1 MSNDLLENLKA
12 QMEGKFDIDL
22 NVDDDLKELQK
33 EVGMDFEKDDK
44 DYDFEEELTS
54 KFITKKL
61 VNNKDD
67 KKENDNK
74 KKKYDLDPELEELE
88 KEGLDDIEISDDEIE
103 DNKNS
108 KIMNKDLIQS
118 LLHSSMMI
126 SKDIKKKENENETK
140 KNEKVKDDIYFENT
154 ENKYHS
160 IKCMKCLS
168 TLDNEIKVCDEIIKF
183 KKDNKYENEDIWE
196 SKKVLLQTNFKSMNN
211 FVENGAI
218 GIDEYKKIITNELK
232 YNEQLFNIITKDKN
246 LKEIEIPE
254 LKNRINKRIELIKG
268 EIKQLEE
275 NQNEEE
281 EEEDNSNVP
290 KDNKLNNTLLKIVKD
305 KYNEYSKA
313 IEYFKK
319 NNLEEQLNKANHKLK
334 QLEKA
339 KKNIEELYSQRVKED
354 SLPGEITP
362 EFINGCSTN
371 ERISK
376 FKEILKEMII
386 QKNNLNKDV
395 NEINTKI
402 KNLKAS
408 ELQLVESELKNDL
421 NSKKEKVTLY
431 EKLINIIKQCS
442 KDKWV
447 PVPIYQKEDK
457 IEKIEAFNELVE
469 KNVLNIHIGKIEE
482 IKESNLVLEVR
493 LDIGKGYADIVY
505 QKKDKTFDYNIDW
518 IIEKEYKDIYKYD
531 LDIIIKQKGQ
541 KSKSI
546 GFCKI
551 KLANLKSK
559 CIIYSN
565 YPIELSKK
573 NDKIKPK
580 IQVKVS
586 MRVPCVDTIYKEKKT
601 PIYVIKKIY
610 PSFKGEVIKIDFNL
624 NFDSLGDNF
633 ISQKKSIKSQNDSS
647 EKKIDNTN
655 QNKNPNIQNK
665 KTNNTNQNISE
676 SKNVNIDVNQFKKEE
691 LVDPDIID
699 NLNSMEVLKNK
710 KLFYEAKAKKIEG
723 RTPKELREK
732 INKIT
737 VKITILENQLG
748 EQIQPADYLNILK
761 KQLIHDKSLYQY
773 FIQIKNNDNASLVK
787 PRIENLQKEIQ
798 ELEKYIN
805 Q

>member
-1 MSNDLLENLKA
+1 MKNLKN
-12 QMEGKFDIDL
+12 QMEGNINIDL

-54 KFITKKL
+54 KYITKKIG
-61 VNNKDD
+61 NNKD
-67 KKENDNK
+67 DNK

-88 KEGLDDIEISDDEIE
+88 KEGLDDIEISDDENE
-103 DNKNS
+103 DNKIS

-118 LLHSSMMI
+118 LLHSSMMF

-160 IKCMKCLS
+160 IKTMKCLS

-183 KKDNKYENEDIWE
+183 KKDNKYDNEDIWE

-268 EIKQLEE
+268 EIKQLEQ

-408 ELQLVESELKNDL
+408 ELQLVESDLKNDL

-469 KNVLNIHIGKIEE
+469 KNVLIFI
-482 IKESNLVLEVR
+482 LE
-493 LDIGKGYADIVY
+493 
-505 QKKDKTFDYNIDW
+505 
-518 IIEKEYKDIYKYD
+518 
-531 LDIIIKQKGQ
+531 
-541 KSKSI
+541 
-546 GFCKI
+546 
-551 KLANLKSK
+551 KL
-559 CIIYSN
+559 
-565 YPIELSKK
+565 
-573 NDKIKPK
+573 
-580 IQVKVS
+580 
-586 MRVPCVDTIYKEKKT
+586 
-601 PIYVIKKIY
+601 
-610 PSFKGEVIKIDFNL
+610 
-624 NFDSLGDNF
+624 
-633 ISQKKSIKSQNDSS
+633 
-647 EKKIDNTN
+647 
-655 QNKNPNIQNK
+655 
-665 KTNNTNQNISE
+665 
-676 SKNVNIDVNQFKKEE
+676 
-691 LVDPDIID
+691 
-699 NLNSMEVLKNK
+699 K
-710 KLFYEAKAKKIEG
+710 KLKKVI
-723 RTPKELREK
+723 
-732 INKIT
+732 
-737 VKITILENQLG
+737 
-748 EQIQPADYLNILK
+748 
-761 KQLIHDKSLYQY
+761 
-773 FIQIKNNDNASLVK
+773 
-787 PRIENLQKEIQ
+787 
-798 ELEKYIN
+798 
-805 Q
+805 